1 MQHMV
6 RTLLKLPA
14 NPQADAADA
23 LAIAITHCHVS
34 QRDANERVAAQSGA
48 RQVTIMRNQAGCLS
62 SLFIMS
68 QINNFP
74 KRRSVT

>member
-1 MQHMV
+1 MV

-34 QRDANERVAAQSGA
+34 QNAAPDQRDPAQSGA
-48 RQVTIMRNQAGCLS
+48 GRLR
-62 SLFIMS
+62 
-68 QINNFP
+68 
-74 KRRSVT
+74 